1 MAATYDT
8 GLIREAARQVQA
20 VSRQLD
26 EGAVYQLKQAQEVM
40 ETCKGQTADALGE
53 QLVVHRQMIRADLM
67 RLADIAAKL
76 NVFANALDD
85 ADKRLTDIIRGRG

>member
-40 ETCKGQTADALGE
+40 ETCKGQTAEALGE

>member
-8 GLIREAARQVQA
+8 SLIREAARQVQA

-26 EGAVYQLKQAQEVM
+26 EGAVYQLKQAQAVM

-76 NVFANALDD
+76 RVFANALDD

>member
-8 GLIREAARQVQA
+8 SLIREAARQVQA

-26 EGAVYQLKQAQEVM
+26 EGVAHQLKQAQEVM
-40 ETCKGQTADALGE
+40 ETCKGQTADALGK
-53 QLVVHRQMIRADLM
+53 QLVVHRQMIRTDLL

-76 NVFANALDD
+76 MVFANALDD

>member
-20 VSRQLD
+20 VSRHLD
-26 EGAVYQLKQAQEVM
+26 ESAVYQLKQAQEIM

-53 QLVVHRQMIRADLM
+53 QLVVHRQMIHTDLL

-76 NVFANALDD
+76 RLFANALDD
-85 ADKRLTDIIRGRG
+85 ADKRLTGIIRGRG